1 LPHKLA
7 HDILQKMLKLV
18 ALVALI
24 TFAAADMSAE
34 EREEFAAMK
43 AKFATLEAKL
53 DATHVLPAGALL
65 TFADGRTVCP
75 EGTIE
80 PAHLKGRMMTTI
92 PINGTSGAVFNR
104 PFDAGEVGR
113 TPAHSHAVSVNDP
126 GHNHVNV
133 VNDPGHGHTISD
145 LGDNHMGPGPRGTYN
160 QGAANP
166 EFVTDNATTG
176 IVVDNLPAK
185 SSIEVSIDAN
195 DAGEHYPLVYVLLCQ
210 KLP

>member
-1 LPHKLA
+1 MEDIMDYVRA
-7 HDILQKMLKLV
+7 HEQRMEQK
-18 ALVALI
+18 I
-24 TFAAADMSAE
+24 AA
-34 EREEFAAMK
+34 
-43 AKFATLEAKL
+43 LEAR
-53 DATHVLPAGALL
+53 ALPAGALL

-104 PFDAGEVGR
+104 PFDAGEIGR

-126 GHNHVNV
+126 GHTHVGI
-133 VNDPGHGHTISD
+133 VNDPGHRHAHLIHNGYYATSKGPVDQSYANTAGPAD
-145 LGDNHMGPGPRGTYN
+145 LMTNSSK
-160 QGAANP
+160 
-166 EFVTDNATTG
+166 TG
-176 IVVDNLPAK
+176 ITVDNLPAK

>member
-1 LPHKLA
+1 
-7 HDILQKMLKLV
+7 MLKLV

-43 AKFATLEAKL
+43 AQFAAMKAESAAMKAQLMN
-53 DATHVLPAGALL
+53 ATPALPAGALL
-65 TFADGRTVCP
+65 TFADGRTKCP
-75 EGTIE
+75 VGYAE

-104 PFDAGEVGR
+104 PFDAGEIGR

-126 GHNHVNV
+126 GHNHANI
-133 VNDPGHGHTISD
+133 VNDPGHGHELNTFAWHGGGSD
-145 LGDNHMGPGPRGTYN
+145 EGGGSG
-160 QGAANP
+160 GSNP
-166 EFVTDNATTG
+166 HIPLNALNATTG